1 MQLTEATVR
10 GRLAGVEDPFLG
22 GSILDLGLVADV
34 DVDPTTIHVT
44 VALNAPY
51 APDERRIGDRI
62 RDALSSLDRTVRV
75 YADPP
80 TGAVQ
85 PPLSHVKNVV
95 AVTSGPQR
103 AGQTAVAVNLA
114 AELASRG
121 ARVGVLDADVDGPA
135 VRSALDV
142 TDAVDVDDEGTL
154 VPVER
159 DGLKVA
165 SVTDVLGEDPPH
177 VERTGLGERLLAGL
191 VHDVE
196 WQPLDYLFV
205 VAPPVCDETDGRF
218 LDAAP
223 VTGAV
228 VVTSAETS
236 PAGDGSQC
244 VDALVDRGVPVL
256 GIAENTPSL
265 DCPGCRPGWG
275 RRAPDRVD
283 PTGVLCLG
291 PVSVDPE
298 DGVVVENGDEAAASV
313 SALADAVTNEVGV
326 LHRLT
331 ACAVA
336 SENTATA
343 SGCPSSYEWRIQF
356 SDSDDDP
363 TSGRSDGD
371 PTGEY
376 IKRCKL
382 VHS

>member
-62 RDALSSLDRTVRV
+62 RDALSSLERTVRV

-85 PPLSHVKNVV
+85 TPLPHVKNVV

-114 AELASRG
+114 AELAGRG

-142 TDAVDVDDEGTL
+142 TDAIDVDKEGTL
-154 VPVER
+154 VPVED

-165 SVTDVLGEDPPH
+165 GVTDVLGEDPPH

-244 VDALVDRGVPVL
+244 VDALVERGVPVL
-256 GIAENTPSL
+256 GIAENPPSL
-265 DCPGCRPGWG
+265 ECPGCRPEWG
-275 RRAPDRVD
+275 RCAPDRVD
-283 PTGVLCLG
+283 PTGVPRLG
-291 PVSVDPE
+291 PVSVAPE
-298 DGVVVENGDEAAASV
+298 DGVVENGDEAAASV

-343 SGCPSSYEWRIQF
+343 SGCPSSYEWRIPF

-363 TSGRSDGD
+363 TSGRSDSD